1 MAPKMAPKKATK
13 QSSITSMG
21 FPLLQKPAETCVGR
35 QIQVL
40 GSYWTGRMSTEEAN
54 SLYKCTVRDF
64 HALHKWD
71 AGGTPSQ
78 VMRGCACATRLI
90 LVCCINCKEQS
101 CGALEKQARRAK
113 ILRLRSSC
121 AKMLALSC
129 CHVRVWGL
137 TRKSNSYSEKLGYQ
151 GTKYG
156 PLYLAPKPDGA
167 PSLNKWRETICFVML
182 SSRVWTT
189 LNTKTRELWRL

>member
-1 MAPKMAPKKATK
+1 MAPKKATK

-78 VMRGCACATRLI
+78 AMELQEMGVDGQGSRETGGSSADRIFFMKYPLPFLQHWYATYPPPQQDTTTTGSSVVSPSSVGGDTDMVGERTPHGRDNFQKLI
-90 LVCCINCKEQS
+90 LTQT
-101 CGALEKQARRAK
+101 
-113 ILRLRSSC
+113 SS
-121 AKMLALSC
+121 
-129 CHVRVWGL
+129 L
-137 TRKSNSYSEKLGYQ
+137 TWYR
-151 GTKYG
+151 
-156 PLYLAPKPDGA
+156 
-167 PSLNKWRETICFVML
+167 
-182 SSRVWTT
+182 
-189 LNTKTRELWRL
+189 